1 MIQVQTIADA
11 AVLVPNKEH
20 ENFTDTGRKISANTV
35 LKGNPTI
42 IKGKRRGEPFDYK
55 LFVTDKGEII
65 YINKTKQMNTTEVML
80 GADAAPSATIVK
92 TPSES
97 NFGMRPVLGTI
108 IGAIAGY
115 YIAKKKFPTKIK
127 MFTVIGGVAGFAAG
141 KYVQGKGKVLFTK
154 SK

>member
-1 MIQVQTIADA
+1 MIQVQTISDA
-11 AVLVPNKEH
+11 AILVPNKEH

-35 LKGNPTI
+35 LNGNPTI

-55 LFVTDKGEII
+55 LFVTDNNDFI
-65 YINKTKQMNTTEVML
+65 YLNKIKPMNKTEVML

-97 NFGMRPVLGTI
+97 NLGMRPVLGTI

-141 KYVQGKGKVLFTK
+141 KYIQGNGLVMFKK

>member
-1 MIQVQTIADA
+1 MMKVITTGDA
-11 AVLVPNKEH
+11 AILVPNKEH
-20 ENFTDTGRKISANTV
+20 ENFTDTGRKIEANTV
-35 LKGNPTI
+35 LNGNPTI

-97 NFGMRPVLGTI
+97 NLGMRPVLGTI

-127 MFTVIGGVAGFAAG
+127 MFTVLGGVAGFAAG
-141 KYVQGKGKVLFTK
+141 KYIQGNGMVMFKK

>member
-1 MIQVQTIADA
+1 MAQVKTISDA
-11 AVLVPNKEH
+11 AILIPNKEH
-20 ENFTDTGRKISANTV
+20 ENFTDTGRKIEANTV

-65 YINKTKQMNTTEVML
+65 YINKTKPMNTTEVML
-80 GADAAPSATIVK
+80 GADSAPSATIVK
-92 TPSES
+92 TPSDS

-127 MFTVIGGVAGFAAG
+127 MFTVLGAVVGFAGG
-141 KYVQGKGKVLFTK
+141 KYIQGTGLVKFKK